1 MKNVVKITLDIVMTV
16 IFALLFDKNAVSGLK
31 FHEIAGLFAC
41 LAFILHKALNW
52 QWIKKVTSNLFQR
65 KISKKAKINFI
76 LDALLLFFMTTI
88 LISGIMISK
97 VLFTGFGSGSMN
109 YKKIHISLSYIAL
122 AFVGIH
128 IGLHWDCVI
137 NTLNRIVRFKSEKKL
152 IKYASMIIVLSI
164 LGSGIHSMY
173 SVGYFSKISMITG
186 GAKIHGVNEFKGI
199 RQHKMPPQGRSNGN
213 NSKTTGS
220 QREKRGIHREA
231 RNFEQSGIF
240 KVLYKYTGILA
251 VFSIAAYYTEKIL
264 IRKQK

>member
-109 YKKIHISLSYIAL
+109 YKKIHI
-122 AFVGIH
+122 
-128 IGLHWDCVI
+128 
-137 NTLNRIVRFKSEKKL
+137 
-152 IKYASMIIVLSI
+152 
-164 LGSGIHSMY
+164 
-173 SVGYFSKISMITG
+173 
-186 GAKIHGVNEFKGI
+186 
-199 RQHKMPPQGRSNGN
+199 
-213 NSKTTGS
+213 
-220 QREKRGIHREA
+220 
-231 RNFEQSGIF
+231 
-240 KVLYKYTGILA
+240 
-251 VFSIAAYYTEKIL
+251 
-264 IRKQK
+264 